1 MNFLEAALALL
12 PVLAELIK
20 KALEST
26 SNDEEAKAFLMS
38 ILGSSEENQIRIQM
52 AISKARALDALK

>member
-1 MNFLEAALALL
+1 MNFLEAALTLL

-26 SNDEEAKAFLMS
+26 SNDEEAKAFLMY